1 MHGMSPRLIWAWMI
15 PASDSGGRLQDARH
29 CSSEE
34 LINMEYNIQRLS
46 LSYNMAMFTLAPS
59 HVLEFLPWIISASL
73 EV

>member
-1 MHGMSPRLIWAWMI
+1 MSPRLIWAWLI
-15 PASDSGGRLQDARH
+15 PASDSGGSLQDAKR

-34 LINMEYNIQRLS
+34 LINIAHNAQRLS

-59 HVLEFLPWIISASL
+59 HVLEILPCIIR